1 MGAVQTCISTL
12 TMRHLAVGS
21 GPLTQ
26 LDDLRAPMSDV
37 IGRFADQLEE
47 LRRYK
52 ARFGE
57 LDDYSIE
64 EISGSETE

>member
-1 MGAVQTCISTL
+1 
-12 TMRHLAVGS
+12 MRHLAVGS
-21 GPLTQ
+21 GPISQ

-37 IGRFADQLEE
+37 LDSLAEQLEE

-57 LDDYSIE
+57 LDDHSIE
-64 EISGSETE
+64 DISGSETE